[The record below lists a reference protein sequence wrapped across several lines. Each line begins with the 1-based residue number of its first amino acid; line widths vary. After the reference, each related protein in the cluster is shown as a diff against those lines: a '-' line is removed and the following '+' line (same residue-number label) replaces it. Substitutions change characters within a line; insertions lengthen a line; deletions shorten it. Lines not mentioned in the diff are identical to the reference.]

1 MGPYFGDLFQQVLY
15 PHRIESR
22 LDLRQRSGR
31 WTWAQST
38 VPKTQVSRHVE
49 SYRMPDLRKFG
60 PQKCRISLLMNW
72 FFIESFQETMFFL
85 PGNIKFSCKLS
96 HHPILGHYELKKMR
110 KKNTPCSQGNA
121 SRCCGSVM
129 RSVIS
134 PYGLG
139 KHWWLVL
146 CQYLGFL
153 QKSPGN
159 LPWVGMIHHGHIPW
173 CVHSLCE
180 NLIHIACFVIFII
193 PKSRP
198 FAG

>member
-1 MGPYFGDLFQQVLY
+1 MSFTYALHVRPLRICIRIPSSAPIDRSFGGFWDSANPSSNFY
-15 PHRIESR
+15 PII
-22 LDLRQRSGR
+22 Q
-31 WTWAQST
+31 
-38 VPKTQVSRHVE
+38 
-49 SYRMPDLRKFG
+49 F
-60 PQKCRISLLMNW
+60 
-72 FFIESFQETMFFL
+72 
-85 PGNIKFSCKLS
+85 LS
-96 HHPILGHYELKKMR
+96 HHPILGHYELIKQM